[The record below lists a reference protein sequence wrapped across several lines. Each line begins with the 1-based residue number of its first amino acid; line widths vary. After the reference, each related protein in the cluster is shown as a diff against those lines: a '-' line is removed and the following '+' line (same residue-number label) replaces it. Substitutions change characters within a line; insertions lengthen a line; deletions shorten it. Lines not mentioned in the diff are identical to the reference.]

1 MKRYPVT
8 FLVLTLLLINLAGC
22 GIQNTGESTP
32 TPIPAPTTVS
42 KPTYTVQR
50 GEVASR
56 LSFRGQ
62 VTATSETQ
70 LYFGTTGK
78 VKEILVEAGDV
89 VTTGQVL
96 ATLDMG
102 DVEKE
107 LTSSRTELDK
117 LEKDYQLAIQKAE
130 LSLQIAKLTL
140 KLYKQE
146 NRTALEIQIQ
156 ELQVELTQIG
166 LDEIKNNPNIQSLRD
181 RVAELEASIAK
192 SKLISPIDSRVLL
205 TLVTLG
211 REIDENTPILS
222 LGDPNLLEVRAD
234 LNEDEL
240 KALRE
245 GIPVQ
250 VKLERDATQV
260 ISGTIQLLPPPY
272 GNGPDNRV
280 HISLDP
286 QATPAEIGFQLNFL
300 VSVEAL
306 LESHRNVLWLPSQ
319 AITRIG
325 DKTFVI
331 LVQGDIQKRQDVQLG
346 IIGEDRVE
354 ILGGL
359 SEGQVIVGP

>member
-1 MKRYPVT
+1 MKRYPAII
-8 FLVLTLLLINLAGC
+8 LLLSLLLINLVGC
-22 GIQNTGESTP
+22 GVQNTGESTP
-32 TPIPAPTTVS
+32 TPIPAPTTVP

-50 GEVASR
+50 GEVISR

-62 VTATSETQ
+62 VAATSETQ
-70 LYFGTTGK
+70 LYFDTTGK

-107 LTSSRTELDK
+107 LISSRAELDK
-117 LEKDYQLAIQKAE
+117 LENDYQLAIEKAE
-130 LSLQIAKLTL
+130 LTLQIAKLTL

-156 ELQVELTQIG
+156 ELQVELAQME

-181 RVAELEASIAK
+181 RVAELEANIAK
-192 SKLISPIDSRVLL
+192 SKLISPIDSRVLF
-205 TLVTLG
+205 TLVILG

-222 LGDPNLLEVRAD
+222 LGDPNMLEVRAD

-245 GIPVQ
+245 GMPVQ
-250 VKLERDATQV
+250 VSLERDVTQV
-260 ISGTIQLLPPPY
+260 VSGTIQLLPPPY
-272 GNGPDNRV
+272 GNGIDNRV

-286 QATPAEIGFQLNFL
+286 QDKPAEKGFQLNFL

-306 LESHRNVLWLPSQ
+306 LERRESVLWLPTQ

-331 LVQGDIQKRQDVQLG
+331 LVEGDIQKRQDVQLG
-346 IIGEDRVE
+346 VIGEDRVE
-354 ILGGL
+354 IVAGIT
-359 SEGQVIVGP
+359 EGQVIVGP